1 MTVPP
6 PASVPNPSSAS
17 NWPPASAADFPRIG
31 SLPAYVFAQVNA
43 DKAERIAAGEDVIDL
58 GMGNPDLGTPGH
70 IVEEMVTH
78 ARDKQN
84 HRYSAS
90 RGIYGLREGMAEH
103 YRTRYA
109 VELDPETEV
118 VVTIGAKEGIAHLML
133 AILEAGDTVIL
144 PSPAYPIHSYAPGF
158 AGGCVL
164 PIPLEGDGE
173 GYVRGDALLDAVE
186 SACRTAARPPKA
198 LILSFP
204 NNPTTLQAPPGFFE
218 RAVEVCRRNRLLLIH
233 DFAYADFGFGEEPP
247 SALQVPGAKEIA
259 VEFFSMS
266 KSYCM
271 AGWRVG
277 FCVGN
282 PAMVGALTRIK
293 SYLDY
298 GIFQPI
304 QIAAAHALQAGQE
317 CVAETRETYRIRAA
331 ALIQGLRGA
340 GWDVAAPRATM
351 FIWARIPEPFAGMPS
366 VEFARML
373 LREAGVVVS
382 PGVGFGPQGEG
393 FVRFALIEPE
403 DRLREAG
410 ARIGRVLRRA
420 KAAA

>member
-1 MTVPP
+1 MPP
-6 PASVPNPSSAS
+6 PSEPVALPSPAPA
-17 NWPPASAADFPRIG
+17 WPPRSSADFPRIG
-31 SLPAYVFAQVNA
+31 GLPAYVFAQVNA
-43 DKAERIAAGEDVIDL
+43 EKAERIAAGEDVIDL

-70 IVEEMVTH
+70 IVEEMVVH
-78 ARDKQN
+78 ARDKQH

-90 RGIYGLREGMAEH
+90 RGIHGLREGMAEH
-103 YRTRYA
+103 YGRRYG

-133 AILEAGDTVIL
+133 AILGPGDTVIL
-144 PSPAYPIHSYAPGF
+144 PSPAYPIHSYAPEF
-158 AGGCVL
+158 AGGGVI
-164 PIPLEGDGE
+164 PVPLEGDGE
-173 GYVRGDALLDAVE
+173 GYVRGELLLEAVE
-186 SACRTAARPPKA
+186 AACRTAARPPKA
-198 LILSFP
+198 VIFSFP
-204 NNPTTLQAPPGFFE
+204 NNPTTLQARPEFFE

-247 SALQVPGAKEIA
+247 SVLQVEGAKEIA

-304 QIAAAHALQAGQE
+304 QIAAAHALRAGQE
-317 CVAETRETYRIRAA
+317 CVAETRETYRRRAD
-331 ALIQGLRGA
+331 ALVQGLREG
-340 GWDVAAPRATM
+340 GWNVATPRATM
-351 FIWARIPEPFAGMPS
+351 FIWSPIPEPFADMPS
-366 VEFARML
+366 IEFARML

-382 PGVGFGPQGEG
+382 PGVGFGPAGEG
-393 FVRFALIEPE
+393 SVRFALIEPE
-403 DRLREAG
+403 ERLREAG
-410 ARIGRVLRRA
+410 ARIGRVLRRP
-420 KAAA
+420 KAVA